1 MFDDDD
7 GGGGSGDGVGYP
19 SIPSPPPLPD
29 DFNGGG
35 GGGGGASSLQ
45 PPSQL
50 LFNFAQFSERMPLS
64 QPMLSGPNQLV
75 KDLTQEALDMAE
87 ANVVYGERK
96 EVE

>member
-35 GGGGGASSLQ
+35 GVGASSLQ